1 MKYFIIIG
9 IGFILLLFNYRNV
22 SSGKILLRNKIE
34 LRKLNVISCSPL
46 RDKRFSPADI
56 PLLPGTGKHNWKI
69 STGNDSAQIYFNQG
83 MNLYY
88 SFHIIEALGSFLKAQ
103 QFDPG
108 NGMLYWAEALSYGP
122 NINDNGY
129 AASPGVFPALEKAV
143 TLQKG
148 LTGME
153 KDLITVLLTRY
164 SADSSSRQDS
174 LNITYRNG
182 MAALYK
188 KYPGNPE
195 ISALYADALMQIHP
209 WDLYRHDGSP
219 KPWTGELVQV
229 LENGLKISPDHPGIN
244 HYYIHAV
251 EASALPG
258 RALPSARKLGDLL
271 PGVSHMVHMP
281 SHIYIRTG
289 NYDEGIKVNVQALD
303 GYSKYLA
310 LYPSVINNAWLYQLH
325 NFHLLASCAMMNGR
339 REEAT
344 TKSLQLKEAV
354 PADYYAFAPPFREY
368 IYYMASAPV
377 FSAIRFGQWTEL
389 LAMPDIPDSSAYLK
403 ILSEFGRGIAYART
417 RKPDEAEKCLDKI
430 KKLMNADENL
440 KTRFGAFNT
449 AYAGAEVA
457 HAMLGGIIEEEKG
470 NYSKAIELL
479 SKAVSLEE
487 NMVYDEPKDWLL
499 PPLPYLGQALLKSRR
514 FEEAEKAF
522 QKDLS
527 FNPNNCWSL
536 KGLEMTYMARGN
548 GSAAGKTRKQLEKVL
563 KGTGLSLKS
572 PVF

>member
-1 MKYFIIIG
+1 MKYFIITG
-9 IGFILLLFNYRNV
+9 IGFVLLLFNYGPV
-22 SSGKILLRNKIE
+22 TSGKILLRNKIE

-46 RDKRFSPADI
+46 RDKEFSPADI

-69 STGNDSAQIYFNQG
+69 STNNDSAQIYFNQG

-129 AASPGVFPALEKAV
+129 AASPGVFPALEKAGA
-143 TLQKG
+143 LQKG

-164 SADSSSRQDS
+164 SADSSSRQDD
-174 LNITYRNG
+174 LNIAYRDG

-195 ISALYADALMQIHP
+195 ITALYADALMLIHP
-209 WDLYRHDGSP
+209 WDLYRNDGSP

-229 LENGLKISPDHPGIN
+229 LENGLKNSPDHPGIN

-325 NFHLLASCAMMNGR
+325 NIHLLASCAMMNGR
-339 REEAT
+339 REEAKT
-344 TKSLQLKEAV
+344 RSLQLKEAV

-377 FSAIRFGQWTEL
+377 FSAVRYGQWEDL
-389 LAMPDIPDSSAYLK
+389 IAMPGVSDTAVYLK

-417 RKPDEAEKCLDKI
+417 RKADEAEKCLDKI
-430 KKLMNADENL
+430 KMLMNADENL

-470 NYSKAIELL
+470 NYTKAIELL

-514 FEEAEKAF
+514 FEEAENAF

-536 KGLEMTYMARGN
+536 KGLEMTYMARGH
-548 GSAAGKTRKQLEKVL
+548 GSEAGKTRKQLEKVL